1 MIDWSA
7 VLSVAVSGI
16 ISVFLALGL
25 LQVALII
32 SGAIIKRLEDKG
44 KNQFVK
50 SN

>member
-7 VLSVAVSGI
+7 VLSVSVSGI

-25 LQVALII
+25 LQGALSISSII
-32 SGAIIKRLEDKG
+32 IRKLEDKS
-44 KNQFVK
+44 KREFAK